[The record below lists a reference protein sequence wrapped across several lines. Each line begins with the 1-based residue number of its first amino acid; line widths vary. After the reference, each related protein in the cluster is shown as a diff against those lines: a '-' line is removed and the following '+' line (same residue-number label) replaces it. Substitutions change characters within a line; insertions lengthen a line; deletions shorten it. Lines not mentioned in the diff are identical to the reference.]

1 MEEKMKSKITNEEI
15 IETLEDY
22 ISEMKSEEEDS
33 ATLDILSDVIDFLN
47 GDEEL
52 LFEDGKYEDIYEFQ
66 DVLTTTIDE
75 LSCETFVD
83 KELICMLKE
92 VAGMLT

>member
-1 MEEKMKSKITNEEI
+1 MKSRITNEEI

-22 ISEMKSEEEDS
+22 ISEMRSEEEDS

-83 KELICMLKE
+83 KELISMLEE
-92 VAGMLT
+92 VVEMTK

>member
-22 ISEMKSEEEDS
+22 ISEMRSEEEDS

-83 KELICMLKE
+83 KELISMLEE
-92 VAGMLT
+92 VVEMTK